1 MKTRPGLLAL
11 VMVLPSFLAQAQ
23 YNIREER
30 ISFPMIGAT
39 AAFQMPGGD
48 MADRF
53 GNNFNIGAVFQW
65 KLKNNWLW
73 GIEGDFLFS
82 DNVKEKI
89 ILDRFMT
96 EDGNIIDGQG
106 QYGTVVLAERGL
118 KLEAKAG
125 KIFPFIG
132 PNPNSGFMTTL
143 GIGYMQHKIYIDTPG
158 SPIPYLE
165 GDYRK
170 GYDRLSTGLSLTEFI
185 GYMNFSNS
193 KLINFYIGI
202 EITQAFT
209 HNIREINFDTGLR
222 DDASRFD
229 QLYGIRLG
237 WVFPIYKRMAE
248 KIYYN

>member
-1 MKTRPGLLAL
+1 MRTWIHLLSLA
-11 VMVLPSFLAQAQ
+11 MVLQSFAAHAQF
-23 YNIREER
+23 NIKNEA
-30 ISFPMIGAT
+30 ISFPMIGMT
-39 AAFQMPGGD
+39 AAYQLPGGD

-65 KLKNNWLW
+65 KFKNNWLA

-82 DNVKEKI
+82 DNVKEKG
-89 ILDRFMT
+89 ILNRFMT
-96 EDGNIIDGQG
+96 ADGNIIDGQG
-106 QYGTVVLAERGL
+106 QYGSVVLAERGL

-125 KIFPFIG
+125 KIFSFIG
-132 PNPNSGFMTTL
+132 PNPNSGLMTTL

-193 KLINFYIGI
+193 RLINFYIGI

-209 HNIREINFDTGLR
+209 RNIREINFDTGLK

-229 QLYGIRLG
+229 QLYGLRLG

-248 KIYYN
+248 KVYYN